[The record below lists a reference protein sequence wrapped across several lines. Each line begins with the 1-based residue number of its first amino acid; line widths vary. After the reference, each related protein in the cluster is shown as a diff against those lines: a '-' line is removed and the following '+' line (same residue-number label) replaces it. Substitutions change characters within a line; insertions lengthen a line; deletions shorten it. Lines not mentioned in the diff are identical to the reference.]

1 MQLVADRL
9 DRQDEVGPVQEGT
22 LGSGALAKMSACF
35 LSPLFWA
42 CLDLLFL
49 EADSPH
55 PFLYAFSSLP
65 PFRVMK

>member
-35 LSPLFWA
+35 LSPLF
-42 CLDLLFL
+42 
-49 EADSPH
+49 
-55 PFLYAFSSLP
+55 
-65 PFRVMK
+65 